1 MKKANVFNLK
11 LSLIKISSLKKFSV
25 EGGDVMH
32 ALKSSD
38 TGYRMFGEIYFSWIN
53 SLCIKAWKKH
63 KIMTL
68 NLIVPIGKV
77 RFVFHD
83 KAFPDQYR
91 EEIIG
96 EDNYCR
102 LTVPPEVWFGFQGLS
117 DYPSLVANVSDI
129 EHDDKEITKAD
140 TNAFAFKWSDNK

>member
-63 KIMTL
+63 KIMT
-68 NLIVPIGKV
+68 KT
-77 RFVFHD
+77 R
-83 KAFPDQYR
+83 
-91 EEIIG
+91 
-96 EDNYCR
+96 
-102 LTVPPEVWFGFQGLS
+102 
-117 DYPSLVANVSDI
+117 
-129 EHDDKEITKAD
+129 
-140 TNAFAFKWSDNK
+140 NKL